1 MLYRCR
7 YFILFVVAVW
17 WFYYMVKDEYNRLM
31 VDPIYKNEGVQESVE
46 NIRNESMGF
55 MLFLAFLYMC
65 VIILPTLF
73 LGYHSIPGFPE
84 PKKPVDPHLFFVYNY
99 YVE

>member
-1 MLYRCR
+1 MLYTCR

-31 VDPIYKNEGVQESVE
+31 VDPVYKNVVVRESVE

-55 MLFLAFLYMC
+55 MLFLAFLYTS

-84 PKKPVDPHLFFVYNY
+84 PKKPVDPRLFFIYNY
-99 YVE
+99 VE

>member
-1 MLYRCR
+1 MLYSCR

-46 NIRNESMGF
+46 NIRNESIGF
-55 MLFLAFLYMC
+55 MLFLGGLYMC

-73 LGYHSIPGFPE
+73 LCYHSIPGVPE